1 VEPKDKNNSQYCKI
15 ELKIEAKAEVELT
28 FFFIDVFLL
37 LHSNSL
43 TLYFKFKKMTVTEK
57 IALLCTK
64 MQENNVDA
72 FIVFSADPHMSEYLP
87 KEWQERKWISGFTG
101 SAGFAVFTKDKAG
114 LWTDGRYFVQAAA
127 ELKDSG
133 IELMKEGVEGTPNY
147 IDWIISQIPSGGK
160 VAVNAL
166 ATSNANWE
174 TLQTKLQEKGIE
186 LIDKPLL
193 NEVWTDKPMPS
204 KNPVFVHPVERAGK
218 SVTQKFS
225 EIRQKMDEAGSTAHI
240 IASLDD
246 VAWTLNLRGSDVT
259 ANPVFLGYIVLTL
272 NNALLFIDFEKLNVD
287 ARKQLEESEIKVHP
301 YEEFYSYLKSLK
313 GEKVLVSPNS
323 NQAIF
328 EALKGNN
335 SVIKAAVPGNLMKAQ
350 KNEAELAG
358 FRTVMERDG
367 VAMVNFLYWLTHNA
381 GKEPMT
387 EYSIGKKLRGFR
399 AEQENFVGESFASI
413 VGYLDNGAIMHY
425 SAPEQGSKDV
435 TNSGTILVDSGG
447 QYLEGTTDIT
457 RTIALSDNV
466 SDEFKENYTL
476 VLQGMIRLSMVK
488 FPKGTR
494 GVQLDA
500 FARMPLWMKGRDY
513 NHGTGHGVGSFMNV
527 HEGPQ
532 NIRKDM
538 NPQEL
543 LPGMVCSN
551 EPGFY
556 LDYHYGIRLENLIAV
571 REAEKTDFGQ
581 FYDFET
587 LTFCPFSKDLIKK
600 ELLLDEEIQWLNDYH
615 KICDQK
621 IGKHLQGDVKAW
633 FAEQISPL

>member
-1 VEPKDKNNSQYCKI
+1 
-15 ELKIEAKAEVELT
+15 
-28 FFFIDVFLL
+28 
-37 LHSNSL
+37 
-43 TLYFKFKKMTVTEK
+43 MTVTEK
-57 IALLCTK
+57 IALLRNK
-64 MQENNVDA
+64 MQENQVDA

-87 KEWQERKWISGFTG
+87 KEWQERKWISGFNG

-133 IELMKEGVEGTPNY
+133 IELMKDGIEGTPEY
-147 IDWIISQIPSGGK
+147 IDWIISQLPNGGK

-174 TLQTKLQEKGIE
+174 ILNSRFKEKNIE

-193 NEVWTDKPMPS
+193 DNVWTERPAPS

-218 SVTQKFS
+218 SVTQKLS
-225 EIRQKMDEAGSTAHI
+225 EIRQKISDIGATAHV

-246 VAWTLNLRGSDVT
+246 VAWTLNLRGSDVE

-272 NNALLFIDFEKLNVD
+272 NNALLFVDLEKLDSD
-287 ARKQLEESEIKVHP
+287 ARKQLEDAEVKVHP
-301 YEEFYSYLKSLK
+301 YEDFYSYLKSMK
-313 GEKVLVSPNS
+313 GEKVLVSPTS

-328 EALKGNN
+328 EALKTENTF
-335 SVIKAAVPGNLMKAQ
+335 IKAAVPGNLMKAQ

-367 VAMVNFLYWLTHNA
+367 VAMVKFFYWLKNTV
-381 GKEPMT
+381 GKEPLNEYVIGLKLT
-387 EYSIGKKLRGFR
+387 EFR
-399 AEQENFVGESFASI
+399 KELKNYVGDSFGYI
-413 VGYLDNGAIMHY
+413 VGYNANAALPHY
-425 SAPEQGSKDV
+425 SAKKEGSSEVKAEGIV
-435 TNSGTILVDSGG
+435 LVDSGG
-447 QYLEGTTDIT
+447 QFLEGTTDIT
-457 RTIALSDNV
+457 RVMALGEV
-466 SDEFKENYTL
+466 SEEFKRDATL

-494 GVQLDA
+494 GNQLDA
-500 FARMPLWMKGRDY
+500 VARMPLWLEGKDF

-532 NIRKDM
+532 SFRKDM

-543 LPGMVCSN
+543 LEGMVISN

-556 LDYHYGIRLENLIAV
+556 WEGKYGIRHENLLAV
-571 REAEKTDFGQ
+571 KKAEKNDFGQ
-581 FYDFET
+581 FYEFET
-587 LTFCPFSKDLIKK
+587 LTFCPFFKDIIVK
-600 ELLLDEEIQWLNDYH
+600 EMLSESELQWLNDYH
-615 KICDQK
+615 KQCEEK
-621 IGKHLQGDVKAW
+621 IAPHLEGDLKKW
-633 FAEQISPL
+633 FLETVSPL